1 MPNDSIRGAEDFL
14 ALSKALKAAGKTELR
29 KELHKQMRIAA
40 KAAMPRARERL
51 QETLPSGLKNRAN
64 VRQVVRVKTG
74 KDAGVTVAVPYGRRN
89 RNGLSAPN
97 ARMLNSR
104 GALRHPVF
112 ARDDQTSDQWRW
124 TNQRVP
130 GSAWFDDTY
139 RDAAPELRRALEAAM
154 EAVAE
159 QIVREAKRG

>member
-1 MPNDSIRGAEDFL
+1 VPNDSLRGAEQFL

-40 KAAMPRARERL
+40 KAAMPTARKRL
-51 QETLPSGLKNRAN
+51 EESLPSGLKNRSN

-74 KDAGVTVAVPYGRRN
+74 MDAGVTIAVPYGRRN
-89 RNGLSAPN
+89 RSGLSAPN

-112 ARDDQTSDQWRW
+112 APDTKTSDQWRW
-124 TNQRVP
+124 VNQRVS
-130 GSAWFDDTY
+130 GTAWFDSTY
-139 RDAAPELRRALEAAM
+139 ARAAPALRKALEAAM
-154 EAVAE
+154 DAVGK
-159 QIVREAKRG
+159 QIVKGARRG